1 MTNMKRTG
9 PLPDSQRP
17 NREKW
22 TPPTTPHDDKVEA
35 VALWLIDFKNKAG
48 SSNCRTDCYYPEAN
62 TLLELALGDI
72 RTIAMRA
79 LEDDRDHR
87 NELRSIIHLCP
98 PAPPVKIEWNEASER
113 GFDAKHE
120 PKEKILS
127 KLHGV
132 CKGRGVDRRELVKN
146 VLNNEE
152 DVTKATDQ
160 IMQIFKEGEPE

>member
-1 MTNMKRTG
+1 MTNTY
-9 PLPDSQRP
+9 
-17 NREKW
+17 N
-22 TPPTTPHDDKVEA
+22 DKVEA

-87 NELRSIIHLCP
+87 NELRSIIPLCP
-98 PAPPVKIEWNEASER
+98 PAPPVE
-113 GFDAKHE
+113 
-120 PKEKILS
+120 
-127 KLHGV
+127 
-132 CKGRGVDRRELVKN
+132 VDRRERVKN

-160 IMQIFKEGEPE
+160 IMQIFAEVK

>member
-1 MTNMKRTG
+1 MSETY
-9 PLPDSQRP
+9 
-17 NREKW
+17 
-22 TPPTTPHDDKVEA
+22 DDKVEA
-35 VALWLIDFKNKAG
+35 VAKELFLFYYYHLKATDKDWENATSLNKTKMLKQAH
-48 SSNCRTDCYYPEAN
+48 

-87 NELRSIIHLCP
+87 NELRSIIPLCP

-113 GFDAKHE
+113 GFDAKI
-120 PKEKILS
+120 K
-127 KLHGV
+127 
-132 CKGRGVDRRELVKN
+132 RGLVKN

-160 IMQIFKEGEPE
+160 IMQIFAEVSDAPKI